1 MNNKND
7 NLTVE
12 NENLLQIDEIK
23 TNTNTE
29 TTINTNKPN
38 GPPPLFNQVT
48 RSDLL
53 LFKEDFLRSM
63 RELKNEINKIMND
76 KFDDCSKLIEEANK
90 KLYDFET
97 DKKTFIQKLNFLED
111 KHEILSKM
119 SETTNNL
126 KNELNLHML
135 HITNCQKDISNMGF
149 KYDKMIINNL
159 MVPGII
165 GPMCK
170 FNNLKE
176 YIIYYSD
183 ELLNYKSNNISYAEE
198 IKFIKKKVEENFLA
212 FQTFQKTIEQTN
224 ESFTQLKVEQLEQK
238 METQL
243 NLIDEK
249 INSVRIHNMAY
260 LKNFLEKEKNLDEYL
275 GKMEVIKKEILESNE
290 KTIEKTKNL
299 NKYTIS
305 KLEKN
310 INESINLKKCVLELS
325 NIFAKQKRIY
335 GDDNLNENKREVI
348 NNFTNMISNL
358 IKELI
363 NSKNNNIKNNKIFE
377 KFGEHRGIK
386 DLKSGPINDTFYIHS
401 DLNRA
406 NSRKASRKYTDRSNN
421 VKNNIY
427 NILNENNKDYKVS
440 QFCKKKTI
448 TNNQIFSNNIFMSSS
463 QKKINNIHNNSSKN
477 IKSIHSNENKNN
489 NNNIIVDE
497 KNNSSIVVNESDTF
511 EEAKQKNNDLNLYIY
526 ENNKNNI
533 KKNNEFKI
541 EKISSLSN
549 VPKKDISNKD
559 DTIKTLTI
567 NKYLPPSKNNSIKSG
582 NNLQKDSTTLSIKEK
597 KISRNYKIY
606 DFKNTIFKNED
617 TKNKKISAYTE
628 KKYIKNEE
636 ISKAKDIP
644 PIQLGQT
651 QTEEKTKII
660 KNILGSSSS
669 NQNLYHKEK
678 ADKIIINNKIN
689 KRPFSKNEKYN
700 LGSITRENGMYTS
713 VSYRPKH
720 ITIDSNAN
728 KFRTDNKEIYFDKNI
743 ETHVKYIKDKDIID
757 RPLLSNRC
765 NFELI
770 RERGGL
776 ENKLLELEYFTKKKF
791 DELVKEIKN
800 FIPIHFNA
808 YLKDYTIVEIG
819 KKHKINKY

>member
-1 MNNKND
+1 MND

-12 NENLLQIDEIK
+12 NENILQKDK
-23 TNTNTE
+23 TKANINAE
-29 TTINTNKPN
+29 TTINTNKTN

-53 LFKEDFLRSM
+53 LFKEDFLQSLRK
-63 RELKNEINKIMND
+63 LKNEINKIMND
-76 KFDDCSKLIEEANK
+76 KFGDCNKLIEGANK

-97 DKKTFIQKLNFLED
+97 DKNTFIQKLNFLED
-111 KHEILSKM
+111 KNEILSKM

-126 KNELNLHML
+126 KNELNVHML

-165 GPMCK
+165 GPMCR

-183 ELLNYKSNNISYAEE
+183 ELSNYKSNNISYAEE

-212 FQTFQKTIEQTN
+212 FQTFQKTIEQTY
-224 ESFTQLKVEQLEQK
+224 ESFTKLKVEQLEQK

-260 LKNFLEKEKNLDEYL
+260 VKNFLEKEKNLDEYL

-299 NKYTIS
+299 NQYTIS

-348 NNFTNMISNL
+348 NNFSNMINNL

-363 NSKNNNIKNNKIFE
+363 NNKNNSIKNNKIFE
-377 KFGEHRGIK
+377 KFSEYKGTK
-386 DLKSGPINDTFYIHS
+386 DFKSGPINDAFDIHS
-401 DLNRA
+401 DINRA
-406 NSRKASRKYTDRSNN
+406 NLRKISRKYTDRNNN

-427 NILNENNKDYKVS
+427 NILNDNNKDYKVS

-448 TNNQIFSNNIFMSSS
+448 TNNQAFSNNIFMSSL
-463 QKKINNIHNNSSKN
+463 QKKINNNHDNSSKN
-477 IKSIHSNENKNN
+477 IKSIHSNENKINK
-489 NNNIIVDE
+489 NIIVDE
-497 KNNSSIVVNESDTF
+497 KNNSSIVINESNTF
-511 EEAKQKNNDLNLYIY
+511 EEAKNKKNDLNLYIY

-549 VPKKDISNKD
+549 IPEKDISNKD

-567 NKYLPPSKNNSIKSG
+567 NNYLPPSKKNSIKNG

-606 DFKNTIFKNED
+606 DFKYTIFKNED

-628 KKYIKNEE
+628 KKYIKKEE

-651 QTEEKTKII
+651 NPEEKTKII
-660 KNILGSSSS
+660 KNLFGSSSS
-669 NQNLYHKEK
+669 NQNLYLKEK

-700 LGSITRENGMYTS
+700 IGSITRENGMYTS

-720 ITIDSNAN
+720 INIDSNAN
-728 KFRTDNKEIYFDKNI
+728 RFRTDNKEIYFDKNLQSQ
-743 ETHVKYIKDKDIID
+743 VKYIKDKDIID
-757 RPLLSNRC
+757 RPLLSNQY

-770 RERGGL
+770 REKGGL

-808 YLKDYTIVEIG
+808 YLKDYTIIEIG
-819 KKHKINKY
+819 KKYKINKY